1 MMNCTNVVK
10 AVLFVTLCF
19 LVSGCMPKGKTYEER
34 QEELG
39 KCKFTLFKLEKKYN
53 PGLKEDLVFDVSNTR
68 NIHCCLTSDAD
79 IKTLIPTFKVGAG
92 RVLLNG
98 VEQFSGMTPVDFS
111 KKVTYTLEYDARDKF
126 EVSVY
131 IIPYTGL
138 PVIEIQTANNA
149 SITSKE
155 IWLHAHIK
163 INGMG
168 QFEDLEDSIQL
179 KGRGN
184 ATWSFP
190 KKAFNVKFP
199 KKKSV
204 LNMKKHKRWT
214 FLANYRDRTLLR
226 NDVTFMMGH
235 LADNLEWTPHAQFAE
250 VVFNG
255 KYEGNFLITEQIR
268 VDENRVPI
276 DEMTDLDVEGD
287 NLTGGY
293 LLEYDSYFDEVNKF
307 KSTVNRWPV
316 NLKNPDEDVCQPVQF
331 EYIQKFHNEFE
342 VLLQEKRFDELFANY
357 MDMKSFIDYYIVQ
370 TISNNG
376 EMIKAYSVYCYK
388 KRNGKLYAGPL
399 WDFDYS
405 TYNKP
410 TGGRNLTALWYNYL
424 FKSPVFTAAL
434 KQRWNVLKPII
445 ESRIYDYIDDK
456 VSYLQKSEVAN
467 WAVYPIRKNITPNG
481 DEEMTFEEAI
491 NRMKTT
497 LKERFE
503 YLDTVIN
510 EL

>member
-1 MMNCTNVVK
+1 MNCMKVFKTI
-10 AVLFVTLCF
+10 LFGVFCF
-19 LVSGCMPKGKTYEER
+19 LLSGCMPKGMTYEER
-34 QEELG
+34 QEEIS

-53 PGLKEDLVFDVSNTR
+53 PGLKEDLVFDVSNTK
-68 NIHCCLTSDAD
+68 NIHCCLTSDVD
-79 IKTLIPTFKVGAG
+79 IKTLIPTFKVGSG

-111 KKVTYTLEYDARDKF
+111 GKVTYTLEYDIKTKF

-138 PVIEIQTANNA
+138 PVIEIQTVNSAP
-149 SITSKE
+149 ITSKTV
-155 IWLHAHIK
+155 WLHAYIK

-184 ATWSFP
+184 ATWNFP

-235 LADNLEWTPHAQFAE
+235 LADGLEWTPHAQFVE
-250 VVFNG
+250 VIFNG
-255 KYEGNFLITEQIR
+255 KHEGNFQVVEQIR

-276 DEMTDLDVEGD
+276 DEMTELDVEGD

-293 LLEYDSYFDEVNKF
+293 LLEYDSYFKEVNKF
-307 KSTVNRWPV
+307 RSVINNWPV
-316 NLKNPDEDVCQPVQF
+316 NLSNPDEDVCQPAQF
-331 EYIQKFHNEFE
+331 EYIQEFHHELE
-342 VLLQEKRFDELFANY
+342 ILLKEGRFDELFANY
-357 MDMKSFIDYYIVQ
+357 MDMKSFIDYYIIQ
-370 TISNNG
+370 TITNNG
-376 EMIKAYSVYCYK
+376 EMAKIYSVYCYK

-410 TGGRNLTALWYNYL
+410 TGGRNLTAVWYKYL
-424 FKSPVFTAAL
+424 LNSPVFIAAL
-434 KQRWNVLKPII
+434 KERWNTLRPVI
-445 ESRIYDYIDDK
+445 ESRIYDYIDEK
-456 VSYLQKSEVAN
+456 VDYLQKSVVAN
-467 WAVYPIRKNITPNG
+467 WSVYPIKLNMPANG
-481 DEEMTFEEAI
+481 DELIPFEDAI
-491 NRMKTT
+491 DRMKST

-510 EL
+510 EF